1 MPVFLFA
8 SKTYGCVNVNM
19 HQGTRCKQYLAEIWT
34 KQMGRLPLN
43 RHRLKNSTKRSLKG
57 AIKQLKAKL
66 DQRYKAI
73 FSQFPSFIVKV
84 KLKLSK

>member
-1 MPVFLFA
+1 
-8 SKTYGCVNVNM
+8 
-19 HQGTRCKQYLAEIWT
+19 
-34 KQMGRLPLN
+34 MGRLPLN